1 MSDIGIG
8 SPRLPAS
15 PPPSIVKLSPP
26 DIAQRRSASWSA
38 IQADTIQVTRR
49 EPFEYKFQAWRHLLI
64 AYERAARDD
73 GETVIEGLPKST
85 LREFS
90 RTLSVVPAGHQFYGW
105 QTPRVLT
112 RATCFYIDPRGPLLD
127 PESGVTGPTIR
138 PRLFFFDQT
147 LWDTA
152 LKLKAESG
160 NSDPGNRQ
168 YAEVVSLMLM
178 HELVRLERAGSRV
191 ATPVRGG
198 LAMWQQKRVSE
209 FIEENVGEEISLAT
223 LAELTRLSLYHFAR
237 AFRQSFGVPPHR
249 YHLARRMERAKIL
262 LEKPAMSVMQIGV
275 QIGFREASSFATAF
289 RRATGITPTDYRRQ
303 LN

>member
-15 PPPSIVKLSPP
+15 PPPSIVTLSPP
-26 DIAQRRSASWSA
+26 DIAQRRSVSWNA

-64 AYERAARDD
+64 AYEHAARDD

-90 RTLSVVPAGHQFYGW
+90 RTLSVVPAGHRFYGW

-152 LKLKAESG
+152 LKLKAKSG
-160 NSDPGNRQ
+160 NYPAS
-168 YAEVVSLMLM
+168 
-178 HELVRLERAGSRV
+178 
-191 ATPVRGG
+191 
-198 LAMWQQKRVSE
+198 
-209 FIEENVGEEISLAT
+209 
-223 LAELTRLSLYHFAR
+223 
-237 AFRQSFGVPPHR
+237 PPT
-249 YHLARRMERAKIL
+249 HLIA
-262 LEKPAMSVMQIGV
+262 
-275 QIGFREASSFATAF
+275 
-289 RRATGITPTDYRRQ
+289 RQ
-303 LN
+303 LRTRDSISSRSCERGR

>member
-90 RTLSVVPAGHQFYGW
+90 RTLSVVPREPVYGS
-105 QTPRVLT
+105 T
-112 RATCFYIDPRGPLLD
+112 RLPATTTSP
-127 PESGVTGPTIR
+127 
-138 PRLFFFDQT
+138 
-147 LWDTA
+147 A
-152 LKLKAESG
+152 
-160 NSDPGNRQ
+160 
-168 YAEVVSLMLM
+168 VSMAM
-178 HELVRLERAGSRV
+178 G
-191 ATPVRGG
+191 VRGAAG
-198 LAMWQQKRVSE
+198 TSRRSGGWKS
-209 FIEENVGEEISLAT
+209 
-223 LAELTRLSLYHFAR
+223 
-237 AFRQSFGVPPHR
+237 PPAGR
-249 YHLARRMERAKIL
+249 
-262 LEKPAMSVMQIGV
+262 
-275 QIGFREASSFATAF
+275 
-289 RRATGITPTDYRRQ
+289 
-303 LN
+303 